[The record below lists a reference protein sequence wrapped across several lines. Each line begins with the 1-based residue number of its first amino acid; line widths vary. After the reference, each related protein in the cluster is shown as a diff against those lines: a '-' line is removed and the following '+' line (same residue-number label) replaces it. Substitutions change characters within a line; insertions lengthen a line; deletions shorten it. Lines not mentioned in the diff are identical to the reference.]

1 MTLSLFGGTMAR
13 VARLLVRAGPTV
25 QAMTRLVTVFLL
37 LVAAYPAAYPAMAQ
51 IMAQNAAQTGVPN
64 GQQQFGPS
72 SGTGAA
78 SQGNQSGAGL
88 DVICNEMIA
97 GTFCSSGGSGGGGY
111 GSPTAGTRA
120 SNPSLPP
127 CTSGMPANELCN

>member
-1 MTLSLFGGTMAR
+1 
-13 VARLLVRAGPTV
+13 
-25 QAMTRLVTVFLL
+25 MTRLAAIVLL
-37 LVAAYPAAYPAMAQ
+37 LVAAYPAIAQ
-51 IMAQNAAQTGVPN
+51 IAAPN
-64 GQQQFGPS
+64 GQQQPGPS
-72 SGTGAA
+72 SGTEST
-78 SQGNQSGAGL
+78 SQGNQPAAGL

-111 GSPTAGTRA
+111 GSPAAGTSA

>member
-1 MTLSLFGGTMAR
+1 MSLLSGGTMAR
-13 VARLLVRAGPTV
+13 VIRLWVRAGPTV

-37 LVAAYPAAYPAMAQ
+37 LVSAYLAAYPAMAQ
-51 IMAQNAAQTGVPN
+51 IAAQTGAPN

-72 SGTGAA
+72 SGTAAA

-111 GSPTAGTRA
+111 GSPAAGTSA
-120 SNPSLPP
+120 GNPSLPP